1 MWKSNK
7 NADLQGS
14 WSPNWNIRFQCVQSD
29 LSAGAETSRFSC
41 FVYTTQLKDIR
52 NKRTVSC
59 FDSSIIHSLHYGLP
73 WWSITVKNKPASKT
87 WNKPELN
94 LKSTPVTYIP
104 AAMCPNKCFLFV
116 LSDRNILSFFMGSY
130 LCYLERRSEEDG
142 NWNGNEA
149 RKFKEMILCPKDLR
163 RSGQVLF
170 INLKDVV
177 QWTRLILSFVA

>member
-1 MWKSNK
+1 MSCWCLTVTEQAEEFHHSCTLVGYVREHVCNK
-7 NADLQGS
+7 D
-14 WSPNWNIRFQCVQSD
+14 WVYVQSD
-29 LSAGAETSRFSC
+29 LSAVAETSRFSC

-52 NKRTVSC
+52 IKRTVSC

-104 AAMCPNKCFLFV
+104 AVMCPNKCFLFV

-142 NWNGNEA
+142 HCNGKET
-149 RKFKEMILCPKDLR
+149 RKFKEMILCP
-163 RSGQVLF
+163 
-170 INLKDVV
+170 
-177 QWTRLILSFVA
+177 